1 MRDRPTYWEYR
12 FANQDGYIRTRD
24 GWFFKTHVSKAAKWV
39 PFGLTM
45 FLLVLFAGVYLLSIS
60 GNLSYSRLNSRLF
73 DFFTFPLLFS
83 ISSHLLEY
91 RMTRYQLIDENSE
104 DIETAKGIVFA
115 RNGYLKAAFLL
126 AIPIWIFAAM
136 NSNAAILLYS
146 AIADR
151 PAIIEATAD
160 MPGQQDVPMLNV
172 QTIPFPSGVTDAA
185 LEITVTRAVYRASF
199 YLDGKECPAF
209 DDVSDFS
216 LHFFWEKYYPRN
228 EYDVMLFDIKDGSV
242 LTMDCGD
249 IHREWTFRAID

>member
-45 FLLVLFAGVYLLSIS
+45 LLLVLFAGVYLLSIS

-73 DFFTFPLLFS
+73 DFLTFPLL
-83 ISSHLLEY
+83 ISAICKPLEY
-91 RMTRYQLIDENSE
+91 RMTGYHLIEENSE

-126 AIPIWIFAAM
+126 AIPIWTFAAL

-160 MPGQQDVPMLNV
+160 MPGQQDVPILNT
-172 QTIPFPSGVTDAA
+172 QTISLQSGVTDAT
-185 LEITVTRAVYRASF
+185 LEIIVTRAVYRASF
-199 YLDGKECPAF
+199 YLDGEECLAY

-216 LHFFWEKYYPRN
+216 LHFFWEEYYPRN
-228 EYDVMLFDIKDGSV
+228 EYKVLLFDIKDGSV